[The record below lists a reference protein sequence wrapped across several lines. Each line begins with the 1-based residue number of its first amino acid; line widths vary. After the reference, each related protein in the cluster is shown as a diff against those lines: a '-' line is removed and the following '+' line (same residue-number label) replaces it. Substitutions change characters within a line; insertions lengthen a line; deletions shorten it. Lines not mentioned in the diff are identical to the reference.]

1 MKNRCEKNTT
11 NKLYKSG
18 APERLLAKSGPQRV
32 PGRRPKIMK
41 NEVLQRLASEGRSSI
56 DFSTKTCVLQG
67 CFSKSSV
74 SFESVAKRNTKR
86 LQTDPKIMPKMLHV
100 GLLWLRSRTKR

>member
-1 MKNRCEKNTT
+1 MLC
-11 NKLYKSG
+11 KSG

-56 DFSTKTCVLQG
+56 DFSKKTCVLRG
-67 CFSKSSV
+67 CFSTTSV
-74 SFESVAKRNTKR
+74 SFESAAKRNTKR
-86 LQTDPKIMPKMLHV
+86 LQMDPKSMPKMLHV
-100 GLLWLRSRTKR
+100 GVALASLSSETLDF